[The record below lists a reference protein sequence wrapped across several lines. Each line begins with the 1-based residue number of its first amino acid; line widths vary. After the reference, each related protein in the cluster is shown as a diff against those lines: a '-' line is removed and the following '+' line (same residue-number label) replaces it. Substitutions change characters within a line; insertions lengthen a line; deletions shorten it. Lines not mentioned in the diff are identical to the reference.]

1 MEVILDQIVTS
12 LNIIYIFLCNI
23 VTYLIIKS
31 ISKDI
36 PTLGKRGISA
46 GVAIVFGIIG
56 VLWLKWDKEA
66 VFCSFFVQFL
76 MYDYIIKWFLDKYG
90 VNTKSDVV
98 VGDKINE

>member
-12 LNIIYIFLCNI
+12 LNILYIFLCNI

-31 ISKDI
+31 IPKDI

-46 GVAIVFGIIG
+46 GVAMIFGVIG
-56 VLWLKWDKEA
+56 ILWLNWDKEA